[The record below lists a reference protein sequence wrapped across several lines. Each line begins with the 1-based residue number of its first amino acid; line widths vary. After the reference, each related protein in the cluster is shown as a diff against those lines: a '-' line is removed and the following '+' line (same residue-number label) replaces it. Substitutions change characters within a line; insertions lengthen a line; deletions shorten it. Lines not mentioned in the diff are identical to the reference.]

1 MQYILFALL
10 IVIAAAFAIIV
21 QKKDRKIQE
30 LLQERDRLRQ
40 RAEQSEQETKK
51 LEALQ
56 AEILRESR
64 EKEAAQAELCRQ
76 AKREFSAE
84 TESVQNK
91 IWDWA
96 NTIHLYASLAEEE
109 TGSEA
114 VKEKQREIKKSVE
127 EILDFSRFSG
137 KI

>member
-10 IVIAAAFAIIV
+10 IVTAAAFAIIV

-40 RAEQSEQETKK
+40 RAEQSEQEIKK

-56 AEILRESR
+56 AEILRESK

-76 AKREFSAE
+76 AKRKISAE

-114 VKEKQREIKKSVE
+114 VKEKQREIKRSAE

>member
-51 LEALQ
+51 LE
-56 AEILRESR
+56 
-64 EKEAAQAELCRQ
+64 EAAQAELCRQ

-114 VKEKQREIKKSVE
+114 VKEKQREIKRSAE